1 MSRLSAALLAVA
13 YTALA
18 VLVAIG
24 DFTRV
29 DQWAVNHLM
38 PASEVHRAKPGWL
51 EAAVPLLHQRW
62 DAPLALAAD
71 IVTLPAGALVSLA
84 IVVLAS
90 RVLGIALL
98 AAWAAG
104 AAIELLCKYTLV
116 RPALYSGTY
125 HLGAF
130 DSSFPSGHALR
141 TVIVAGAV
149 AAVWPGMRLW
159 VGAWAL
165 SSVVL
170 LQLAGWHTPTD
181 LAGGL
186 LVGALALLGARA
198 AGALRAGGLPARP

>member
-1 MSRLSAALLAVA
+1 TRAHTSRIQRSSCCARAASPWMRPNVCRSSSTASRSGRRRRVSRSFPARCAYVSRLSAALLAVA

-62 DAPLALAAD
+62 DSPLAIAAD

-141 TVIVAGAV
+141 TDIVA
-149 AAVWPGMRLW
+149 
-159 VGAWAL
+159 
-165 SSVVL
+165 
-170 LQLAGWHTPTD
+170 
-181 LAGGL
+181 
-186 LVGALALLGARA
+186 
-198 AGALRAGGLPARP
+198 